1 MKYYHDSDKRQTK
14 ELAPGVRA
22 RTFWGEALMLAVVT
36 FDPNCAVPPHKHPH
50 EQAGTVLSG
59 EIEFVIAGETKLLH
73 AGDVYLIPSQV
84 EHSAKSGRDPAK
96 VLDIFTPVR
105 EDLKY

>member
-1 MKYYHDSDKRQTK
+1 MDYYHDPDQRQTK
-14 ELAPGVRA
+14 ELAPGVQA

-36 FDPNCAVPPHKHPH
+36 FDPNSAVPPHQHPH
-50 EQAGTVLSG
+50 EQAGMVLSG
-59 EIEFVIAGETKLLH
+59 EIQFVIAGETKLLH
-73 AGDVYLIPSQV
+73 AGDVYLIPGRV
-84 EHSAKSGRDPAK
+84 EHSAKSGKDPAT

>member
-1 MKYYHDSDKRQTK
+1 MDYYHDPDQRQTK
-14 ELAPGVRA
+14 ELAPGVQA
-22 RTFWGEALMLAVVT
+22 RTFWGESLMLAVVT
-36 FDPNCAVPPHKHPH
+36 FDPNSTVPSHQHPH

-59 EIEFVIAGETKLLH
+59 EIEFVIAGERQRLR
-73 AGDVYLIPSQV
+73 AGDVYLIPAQV
-84 EHSAKSGRDPAK
+84 EHSAKSGENPAR